1 MKTWIHA
8 EWDDTQLSVLLV
20 QGRGKRAKVTAKRV
34 TCTAAAEALGK
45 TLAEACGEAMKGK
58 VELVLA
64 VNDRRF
70 VCGSAAPGGKDL
82 AATVFEDARKNG
94 LMGQPDECLVG
105 YVPRGKAL
113 GYCVAPRSLVEELDR
128 GLVAAGFQRRR
139 ITAGEVVTA
148 NLSQDEEAIGVL
160 DLREGRGTFT
170 LAANGLPLASRRLR
184 LPGNAGSRPWEDP
197 DLTLLLTTE
206 LQRSLQFFKQQGRP
220 APARV
225 FVTGNVE
232 GSSAMVITAM
242 TTMLST
248 AVAYPE
254 RAAVER
260 VVDAGLPLTW
270 VVPALASVLEPRSL
284 PSVVEPRYLSR
295 VEKTVITVSQTLAA
309 ACLGVGAWIGWQ
321 ACQPSVDELRRT
333 LASKTTELTAAR
345 VEVDRLRTE
354 KAVPELVMQRRRV
367 LAQRADDRSV
377 SLLLAG
383 VAAAMPPGAKLT
395 QLELE
400 PDQKLTIEGLFAAN
414 ASPGPVESFAAFDR
428 RLRGLP
434 GVRSS
439 GGNVDPPGE
448 HGLAR
453 FESWVSPKE
462 KP

>member
-20 QGRGKRAKVTAKRV
+20 QGRGKRAKVTARRV

-184 LPGNAGSRPWEDP
+184 LPGNAGSRPWED
-197 DLTLLLTTE
+197 
-206 LQRSLQFFKQQGRP
+206 
-220 APARV
+220 PARV